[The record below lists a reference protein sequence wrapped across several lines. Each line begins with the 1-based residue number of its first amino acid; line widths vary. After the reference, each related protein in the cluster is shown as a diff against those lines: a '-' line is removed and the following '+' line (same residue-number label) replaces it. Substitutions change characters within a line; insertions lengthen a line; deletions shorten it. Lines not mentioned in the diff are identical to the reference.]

1 MNINF
6 KEMNIRSNCNIN
18 FIIFFIVSAF
28 LSVSL
33 DAQESKTESKPISKE
48 DRFAKLEPKMVFPM
62 IKGSKMT
69 GVVPV
74 DFITNAPDKG
84 EKMKLVFDF
93 TQSTSNNAQ
102 SSHVNEGLEEV
113 IRILN
118 LHIASGLKRENLK
131 AVIVFHSAS
140 ILSIMNDEY
149 YRKTYKSNNPNVDL
163 LNQLLKNNIELVVCG
178 QSILLREFSP
188 DDFLPNI
195 QFALSAKTTLSKYQ
209 NLGYILFDINEK

>member
-1 MNINF
+1 MTQMKIQHL
-6 KEMNIRSNCNIN
+6 ISHNCIL
-18 FIIFFIVSAF
+18 IVVFAL
-28 LSVSL
+28 LSVSIV
-33 DAQESKTESKPISKE
+33 AQDSKPISKE
-48 DRFAKLEPKMVFPM
+48 DRFAKLESKMIFPM

-74 DFITNAPDKG
+74 DFITNAPDKE

-93 TQSTSNNAQ
+93 TQNTANNAQ
-102 SSHVNEGLEEV
+102 GTHVNEGLEEV
-113 IRILN
+113 IRVLN
-118 LHIASGLKRENLK
+118 LHIASGFKKENLK
-131 AVIVFHSAS
+131 AVVVFHSAS

-149 YRKTYKSNNPNVDL
+149 YRKIYKTNNPNVDL

-178 QSILLREFSP
+178 QSIMLRELSP

-209 NLGYILFDINEK
+209 NIGYILFDINEK

>member
-1 MNINF
+1 MTQMKIQH
-6 KEMNIRSNCNIN
+6 IISHNCIS
-18 FIIFFIVSAF
+18 IVVFAL
-28 LSVSL
+28 LSVSIV
-33 DAQESKTESKPISKE
+33 AQDSKPISKE
-48 DRFAKLEPKMVFPM
+48 DRFAKLESKMIFPM

-74 DFITNAPDKG
+74 DFITNAPDKE

-93 TQSTSNNAQ
+93 TQNTANNAQ
-102 SSHVNEGLEEV
+102 GTHVNEGLEEV
-113 IRILN
+113 IRVLN
-118 LHIASGLKRENLK
+118 LHIASGFKKENLK
-131 AVIVFHSAS
+131 AVVVFHSAS

-149 YRKTYKSNNPNVDL
+149 YRKIYKTNNPNVDL

-178 QSILLREFSP
+178 QSIMLRELSP

-209 NLGYILFDINEK
+209 NIGYILFDINEK

>member
-18 FIIFFIVSAF
+18 FIIFFLVSAF

-74 DFITNAPDKG
+74 DFITNAPDTK
-84 EKMKLVFDF
+84 EEIKLVFDF
-93 TQSTSNNAQ
+93 TQSTANNAQ
-102 SSHVNEGLEEV
+102 GSHVNEGLEEV

-118 LHIASGLKRENLK
+118 LHIASGFKRENLK

-149 YRKTYKSNNPNVDL
+149 YRKTYKTNNPNNEEKNILTYDKVHLNTKGNQFVADL
-163 LNQLLKNNIELVVCG
+163 MWKAVKGLK
-178 QSILLREFSP
+178 
-188 DDFLPNI
+188 
-195 QFALSAKTTLSKYQ
+195 
-209 NLGYILFDINEK
+209 

>member
-1 MNINF
+1 MNT
-6 KEMNIRSNCNIN
+6 KSNHTLN
-18 FIIFFIVSAF
+18 FIIFFIVSVF

-33 DAQESKTESKPISKE
+33 YAQELKTGSKPISKE
-48 DRFAKLEPKMVFPM
+48 DRFAKLEPKMIFPM
-62 IKGSKMT
+62 IKASKMT

-74 DFITNAPDKG
+74 DFITNAPDEE

-93 TQSTSNNAQ
+93 TQSTANNAQ
-102 SSHVNEGLEEV
+102 GSHVNEGLEEV

-118 LHIASGLKRENLK
+118 LHIASGFKKENLK
-131 AVIVFHSAS
+131 AVVVFHSAS

-149 YRKTYKSNNPNVDL
+149 YRKTYKTNNPNVDL
-163 LNQLLKNNIELVVCG
+163 LNQLLKNNIEMVVCG
-178 QSILLREFSP
+178 QSILLRELSP

-209 NLGYILFDINEK
+209 NKGYILFAINEK